1 MWNGWYRGIFE
12 KKTLKPLIYSC
23 STYLASIY
31 GLNLKFG
38 GVKKRCE
45 MAQKRCKMVDIEEFS
60 NETSVNVYKITYF
73 QT

>member
-1 MWNGWYRGIFE
+1 MVNIEEFL
-12 KKTLKPLIYSC
+12 KKNLKPLIYSC
-23 STYLASIY
+23 STYLAGIY
-31 GLNLKFG
+31 GLNWKFG

-60 NETSVNVYKITYF
+60 NEISVNVYEITYF